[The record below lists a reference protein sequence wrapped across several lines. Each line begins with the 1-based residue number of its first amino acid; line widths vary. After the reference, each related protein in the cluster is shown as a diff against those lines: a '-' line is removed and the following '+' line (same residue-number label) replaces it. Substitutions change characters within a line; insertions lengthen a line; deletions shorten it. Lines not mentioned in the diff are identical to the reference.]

1 MNDALNFPLGDPLPS
16 PSINPR
22 DVADSRTHTFG
33 GACFYTVDFSGTDDD
48 TGASPT
54 DHLAVIITGN
64 ATVRQG
70 AGYWQTQ
77 YRPRPTAFSEQQ
89 RACFLQI
96 TGFMS
101 LVFNETT
108 DASTVANAFDVLFGG
123 GNNGSAK
130 QQLDRQLLTSW
141 LNFANGALDLNTLVD
156 TNKDKV
162 VDTAFATVIS
172 NAETVRLNPSS
183 TANQLRAQKDMLEA
197 ING

>member
-22 DVADSRTHTFG
+22 DVKDSRTHTFG
-33 GACFYTVDFSGTDDD
+33 DACFYTVDFSVTDDD

-54 DHLAVIITGN
+54 DHVAVIITGN
-64 ATVRQG
+64 ATVRQN

-77 YRPRPTAFSEQQ
+77 YRPRPTAFTEKQ
-89 RACFLQI
+89 RTCFLQI

-101 LVFNETT
+101 RVFDETT
-108 DASTVANAFDVLFGG
+108 DASTVANAFDVLSVG

-141 LNFANGALDLNTLVD
+141 LNFANGALDLSTLVD
-156 TNKDKV
+156 TNRDKV
-162 VDTAFATVIS
+162 PDTAFSTVIS

-183 TANQLRAQKDMLEA
+183 TADQLRAQKDLLEA